1 MQHKIIDIDDVVI
14 RFAGDSGDGMQLTG
28 TLFAD
33 SSALFGNEISTFPDY
48 PAEIRAPQGT
58 VSGVSGFQVHIGS
71 IEINTPGDF
80 CDVLVAMNP
89 AALMANAKW
98 AKPTATIILDEDAF
112 DEKGIQKAGFKTMNP
127 IEELGIGDRNIIVSP
142 ITTLTKES
150 LKDSGLDLKSIVRCK
165 NMFTLGMCFFMFN
178 KELDHTF
185 EYLEKKFKKKPAL
198 IDTNKKVLKDGFN
211 YASNIHAI
219 ANTYYV
225 QPAKQEKGTY
235 RNING
240 NQATAWGLLAAS
252 EKSGVP
258 LFCGSYPI
266 TPATAIL
273 EELAIHKELKAKTL
287 QCEDEIAGICTAI
300 GAAYAGN
307 FAVTTTSGPGLSLK
321 SEALGLAMITEL
333 PLVLVDVQRSGPSTG
348 IPTKT
353 EQTDL
358 NQALYGRNGECPIMV
373 MAAHS
378 PSDCFEKAFYAG
390 KFAMEHMMPV
400 ILLTEGFLGN
410 GSEPWRIPSM
420 KDLPEIHP
428 PEIHPPFIKD
438 ASECGGKFSPFERDP
453 ETFVRRW
460 AVPGTPGLEHRVGG
474 LEKNPAGVISSDP
487 QNHQMMVDLRA
498 KKVAHAAVDIPPLK
512 VVGDESGDRRRE
524 RRSPHR
530 GMGRYFRPPL
540 HGCQGVPQA
549 GQERFPGPL
558 RLYQPPASQHG
569 GGLLEV
575 QEDHRLRAQLR
586 SVRRLSEGKAS
597 EIQLLSAQQGAGT
610 AFHRKG
616 RRGCSQQ
623 IIIGGQTS

>member
-1 MQHKIIDIDDVVI
+1 MQHKVIDIDDVVI

-33 SSALFGNEISTFPDY
+33 SSALFGNEISTFPDF

-71 IEINTPGDF
+71 VEINTPGDY

-89 AALMANAKW
+89 AALKANAKW
-98 AKPTATIILDEDAF
+98 TKPTTTVILDEDAF
-112 DEKGIQKAGFKTMNP
+112 DEKGILKAGFKTMNP
-127 IEELGIGDRNIIVSP
+127 ISELGIEDRNIVVSP

-150 LKDSGLDLKSIVRCK
+150 LKDSGLDIKSIVRCK

-185 EYLEKKFKKKPAL
+185 AYLEKKFKKKPAL
-198 IDTNKKVLKDGFN
+198 IETNKKVLKDGFN

-252 EKSGVP
+252 EKSGIP

-273 EELAIHKELKAKTL
+273 EELAIHKSLGAKTL
-287 QCEDEIAGICTAI
+287 QCEDEIAGICTSI

-333 PLVLVDVQRSGPSTG
+333 PLVIVDVQRSGPSTG

-373 MAAHS
+373 IAAHS

-410 GSEPWRIPSM
+410 GSEPWKIPSM

-428 PEIHPPFIKD
+428 PVIK
-438 ASECGGKFSPFERDP
+438 ECEGKFYPFYRDP
-453 ETFVRRW
+453 ETFVRKW
-460 AVPGTPGLEHRVGG
+460 ALPGTPGLEHRVGG
-474 LEKNPAGVISSDP
+474 LEKTPEGVISSDP
-487 QNHQMMVDLRA
+487 QNHQKMVNDRA
-498 KKVAHAAVDIPPLK
+498 EKVARTARCIPPLK
-512 VVGDESGDRRRE
+512 VIGDESGEVLIVGWGGTFGHLYTAVKEFHKAGKSVSLAHFDYINPLPLNTE
-524 RRSPHR
+524 EVFSK
-530 GMGRYFRPPL
+530 FRKIIVCEL
-540 HGCQGVPQA
+540 NS
-549 GQERFPGPL
+549 GQFAD
-558 RLYQPPASQHG
+558 Y
-569 GGLLEV
+569 
-575 QEDHRLRAQLR
+575 LRAKHQKFHYYQLNK
-586 SVRRLSEGKAS
+586 VQGQPFIVKDVVDAVNE
-597 EIQLLSAQQGAGT
+597 LL
-610 AFHRKG
+610 
-616 RRGCSQQ
+616 
-623 IIIGGQTS
+623 

>member
-1 MQHKIIDIDDVVI
+1 MQHKVIDIDDVVI

-33 SSALFGNEISTFPDY
+33 SSALFGNEISTFPDF

-71 IEINTPGDF
+71 VEINTPGDF

-89 AALMANAKW
+89 AALKANAKW
-98 AKPTATIILDEDAF
+98 TKPTTTIILDEDAF

-127 IEELGIGDRNIIVSP
+127 IEELGIEDRNIVVSP

-150 LKDSGLDLKSIVRCK
+150 LKDSGLDVKSIVRCK

-185 EYLEKKFKKKPAL
+185 AYLEKKFKKKPAL

-225 QPAKQEKGTY
+225 QPARQEKGTY

-273 EELAIHKELKAKTL
+273 EELAIHKSLGAKTL

-333 PLVLVDVQRSGPSTG
+333 PLVIVDVQRSGPSTG

-373 MAAHS
+373 IAAHS

-410 GSEPWRIPSM
+410 GSEPWKIPSM

-428 PEIHPPFIKD
+428 PVIK
-438 ASECGGKFSPFERDP
+438 ECDGKFYPFYRDP
-453 ETFVRRW
+453 ETFVRKW
-460 AVPGTPGLEHRVGG
+460 ALPGTPGLEHRVGG
-474 LEKNPAGVISSDP
+474 LEKTPEGVISSDP
-487 QNHQMMVDLRA
+487 QNHQKMVNDRA
-498 KKVAHAAVDIPPLK
+498 EKVARTARCIPPLK
-512 VVGDESGDRRRE
+512 VIGEESGEVLIVGWGGTFGHLYTAVKEFHKAGKSVSLAHFDYINPLPVNTEEVFSR
-524 RRSPHR
+524 
-530 GMGRYFRPPL
+530 FRKIIVCEL
-540 HGCQGVPQA
+540 NSGQFADYLRAKHQKFHYYQLNKVQG
-549 GQERFPGPL
+549 
-558 RLYQPPASQHG
+558 QPFIVKDVVDAVN
-569 GGLLEV
+569 GLL
-575 QEDHRLRAQLR
+575 
-586 SVRRLSEGKAS
+586 
-597 EIQLLSAQQGAGT
+597 
-610 AFHRKG
+610 
-616 RRGCSQQ
+616 
-623 IIIGGQTS
+623 

>member
-1 MQHKIIDIDDVVI
+1 MQHKVIDIDDVVI

-33 SSALFGNEISTFPDY
+33 SSALFGNEISTFPDF

-71 IEINTPGDF
+71 VEINTPGDF

-89 AALMANAKW
+89 AALKANAKW
-98 AKPTATIILDEDAF
+98 TKPTTTIILDEDAF

-127 IEELGIGDRNIIVSP
+127 IEELGIEDRNIVVSP

-150 LKDSGLDLKSIVRCK
+150 LKDSGLDVKSIVRCK

-185 EYLEKKFKKKPAL
+185 AYLEKKFKKKPAL

-252 EKSGVP
+252 EKSGIP

-273 EELAIHKELKAKTL
+273 EELAIHKSLGAKTL

-333 PLVLVDVQRSGPSTG
+333 PLVIVDVQRSGPSTG

-373 MAAHS
+373 IAAHS

-410 GSEPWRIPSM
+410 GSEPWKIPSM

-428 PEIHPPFIKD
+428 PVIK
-438 ASECGGKFSPFERDP
+438 ECDGKFYPFYRDP
-453 ETFVRRW
+453 ETFVRKW
-460 AVPGTPGLEHRVGG
+460 ALPGTPGLEHRVGG
-474 LEKNPAGVISSDP
+474 LEKTPEGVISSDP
-487 QNHQMMVDLRA
+487 QNHQRMVNDRA
-498 KKVAHAAVDIPPLK
+498 EKVARTARCIPPLK
-512 VVGDESGDRRRE
+512 VIGEESGEVLIVGWGGTFGHLYTAVKEFHKAGKSVSLAHFDYINPLPVNTE
-524 RRSPHR
+524 EVFSK
-530 GMGRYFRPPL
+530 FRKIIVCEL
-540 HGCQGVPQA
+540 NS
-549 GQERFPGPL
+549 GQFAD
-558 RLYQPPASQHG
+558 Y
-569 GGLLEV
+569 
-575 QEDHRLRAQLR
+575 LRAKHQKFHYYQLNK
-586 SVRRLSEGKAS
+586 VQGQPFIVKDIVDAVNE
-597 EIQLLSAQQGAGT
+597 LL
-610 AFHRKG
+610 
-616 RRGCSQQ
+616 
-623 IIIGGQTS
+623 